1 MVPSHVWIRVR
12 YSGITI
18 TAGSMLQKL
27 RLTSVVLMAGTAMF
41 LSSCSG
47 DEDKSFEATK
57 PVKSSKKKKNA
68 DLDRLIFAPTELTL
82 EEAKQKYVHTAPVDS
97 IVLSTA
103 AELAADKADN
113 DAALKLAT
121 EAIRLDDKNANA
133 YYQRGR
139 ARCNVVAG
147 KDDDAIEDLKKAI
160 SLGRDDS
167 NAHLILAR
175 LYDNNKQPQKA
186 IESLTIAIKISPNG
200 KDLYKSR
207 AAIYASTGELEKAL
221 TDYKKLGELDPHS
234 SATYYQRG
242 QIFETL
248 KKYEDAKKEYQH
260 ILKFEQKKL
269 KVPLKGLA
277 YKQLAALESAQGKHK
292 NAIQYLT
299 EAMKLDIDDDEPVR
313 LRGLEYAKDQDF
325 KNAIVDLDAAIDL
338 APDVAGNFLA
348 RAEVYSMMGKSEL
361 ADKDRLEAKR
371 LKEMPAERPIY

>member
-1 MVPSHVWIRVR
+1 
-12 YSGITI
+12 
-18 TAGSMLQKL
+18 ML
-27 RLTSVVLMAGTAMF
+27 

-47 DEDKSFEATK
+47 DEDNSSEAPE
-57 PVKSSKKKKNA
+57 PVKSSKKKKHE

-82 EEAKQKYVHTAPVDS
+82 EEAKQKYVKTAPVDS

-121 EAIRLDDKNANA
+121 EAIRLDDKNGNA

-139 ARCNVVAG
+139 ARCNIVAG
-147 KDDDAIEDLKKAI
+147 KDDDAIDDLKKAI
-160 SLGRDDS
+160 SLGRSDS

-186 IESLTIAIKISPNG
+186 IESLTIAIQLSPRG
-200 KDLYKSR
+200 RDLYKAR

-221 TDYKKLGELDPHS
+221 EDYKKLGELDPSS

-242 QIFETL
+242 QILETL
-248 KKYEDAKKEYQH
+248 KRFDDAKTEYKH

-277 YKQLAALESAQGKHK
+277 YKQLAAIDSDQGKHK

-299 EAMKLDIDDDEPVR
+299 EWIKLDVDDDEPVR
-313 LRGLEYAKDQDF
+313 LRGLEYAKVQDF
-325 KNAIVDLDAAIDL
+325 KNALLDLDAAIEL
-338 APDVAGNFLA
+338 APDVAGNFVA
-348 RAEVYSMMGKSEL
+348 RAGVYSMMGKSEL
-361 ADKDRLEAKR
+361 AEKDRLEANR
-371 LKEMPAERPIY
+371 LKDVPAERPIY